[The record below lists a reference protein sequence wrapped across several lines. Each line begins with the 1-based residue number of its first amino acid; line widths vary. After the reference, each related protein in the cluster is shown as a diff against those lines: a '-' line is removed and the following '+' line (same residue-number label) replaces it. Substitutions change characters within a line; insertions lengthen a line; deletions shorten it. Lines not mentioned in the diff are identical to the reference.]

1 MMLPIDTKL
10 LQHKPDHL
18 TPRNPVRYDVPV
30 RRSNAARVRTGI
42 KGRVRAILLAV
53 SWRVSAP

>member
-18 TPRNPVRYDVPV
+18 TPRNPVRYDAPAG
-30 RRSNAARVRTGI
+30 RSGAARVRIMATGWF
-42 KGRVRAILLAV
+42 RLLWQTV